1 VLPFQK
7 IKNKVM
13 IKNYFKIA
21 FRNLYRNKAFSAINI
36 VGLSTGLTCCLL
48 MILYLQHQLS
58 FDTFHE
64 KGHRIVRVIME
75 YSFGEDRSSK
85 GNFTSTKV
93 LPSFK
98 QNFPEV
104 ADGVRLSPSK
114 ALVRYGDN
122 VFNEKYFLYAD
133 STFFNIFS
141 FKLLQGNP
149 KQVLNAPKTL
159 VITQSMARKYFG
171 EENPVGKSLLLGSTL
186 MPYQVTGVVED
197 CPANSQLKFDF
208 ICPFSTLGQSQE
220 RTYFEANFTTYL
232 LLNSEKA
239 IASLQSKIPNFMKN
253 EMEKEAGN
261 RNSAYVNYELEPLTK
276 IHIHSKFDAIVPNIN
291 IKYIYIIG
299 IIALLVLIIA
309 CFTYINLSTARS
321 IERAKEVGVRKVTG
335 AYQHQIF
342 WQFISESFVMTIASM
357 LISLGFTALLL
368 PAFNQLAK
376 TDLLFVSIGQPTIVL
391 SALFLILT
399 IALLAGSYPAFVLSN
414 FQPIK
419 VLKGAFKTPNSG
431 IGLRQSLI
439 VFQFVVSVFLII
451 ATIVINSQLHFIQNK
466 NLGYD
471 REHVLLMNLDK
482 KMIDKIDRVK
492 TELKTN
498 PDILAVSKAH
508 ESPVEIKGGYSMR
521 ASEWADDKDVS
532 VRANPIDDEYIQAT
546 GLKLIAGGNINRQ
559 DILEASN
566 EGFEK
571 NFYHFILNTSAT
583 TALGWK
589 PEEAIGK
596 KVELG
601 GRKGAVR
608 GVVEDF
614 HFTSLHSAI
623 EPLILFPGDWATTL
637 LVKTKGQ
644 NIAQTIDF
652 VGKKWK
658 ELSPQRPFEYRFMDE
673 DYQKMYDSE
682 ARIGQV
688 FNVFSAIAIILAC
701 LGLFGL
707 SAYAIKQRV
716 KEIGIRKVL
725 GASVSHIVTLLST
738 DFIKL
743 VLIAVAIAA
752 PIAWWAASKWL
763 QDFVYR
769 INIGWWIFALAGGL
783 ALLIALLTVSFQ
795 AVKAAVANPVKSLR
809 TE

>member
-1 VLPFQK
+1 
-7 IKNKVM
+7 M

-64 KGHRIVRVIME
+64 KGHRIVRMIME
-75 YSFGEDRSSK
+75 YSFGEDSKSK
-85 GNFTSTKV
+85 GNYTSTKV

-114 ALVRYGDN
+114 ALVKYGDN

-141 FKLLQGNP
+141 FKLLQGDP

-159 VITQSMARKYFG
+159 VITKSMAQKYFG
-171 EENPVGKSLLLGSTL
+171 EENPVGKSLLLGSTQ
-186 MPYQVTGVVED
+186 MPYQVTGVAED

-208 ICPFSTLGQSQE
+208 VCPFSTLGQEQE

-239 IASLQSKIPNFMKN
+239 IASLQSKIPDFMKK
-253 EMEKEAGN
+253 EMEKEQGS
-261 RNSAYVNYELEPLTK
+261 RKGAYVHYELEPLTK
-276 IHIHSKFDAIVPNIN
+276 IHIHSKFDAIVSNIN

-321 IERAKEVGVRKVTG
+321 IERAKEVGVRKVSG
-335 AYQHQIF
+335 AHTFQIF
-342 WQFISESFVMTIASM
+342 LQFISESFVMTIASM

-376 TDLLFVSIGQPTIVL
+376 TELLFSSIGQPTIVL
-391 SALFLILT
+391 SSLFLILI
-399 IALLAGSYPAFVLSN
+399 IALLAGSYPAFILSN

-419 VLKGAFKTPNSG
+419 VLKGAFKTSNSG

-451 ATIVINSQLHFIQNK
+451 ATIVINSQLHLIQNK

-471 REHVLLMNLDK
+471 RDHVVIMSLDQKMN
-482 KMIDKIDRVK
+482 DKIDFIK

-498 PDILAVSKAH
+498 PNILGVSKAY
-508 ESPVEIKGGYSMR
+508 ESPVNIKGGYSMR
-521 ASEWADDKDVS
+521 PAEWAENKEVS
-532 VRANPIDDEYIQAT
+532 VKANPIDDEYIKVT
-546 GLKLIAGGNINRQ
+546 GLKLLAGADLTKQ
-559 DILEASN
+559 DLLDVLQKEQD
-566 EGFEK
+566 K
-571 NFYHFILNTSAT
+571 NYYHFILNESAAK
-583 TALGWK
+583 ALGWK
-589 PEEAIGK
+589 PEEALGK
-596 KVELG
+596 KMNLG
-601 GRKGAVR
+601 FRNGEVKGIVQ
-608 GVVEDF
+608 DF
-614 HFTSLHSAI
+614 HFASLHNAI
-623 EPLILFPGDWATTL
+623 DPLILFPGERENTL
-637 LVKTKGQ
+637 LVKTAGH
-644 NIAQTIDF
+644 NIAQTLAF
-652 VGKKWK
+652 VSQKWK
-658 ELSPQRPFEYRFMDE
+658 DFAPYRPFEYRFMDE

-682 ARIGQV
+682 ARIGQI
-688 FNVFSAIAIILAC
+688 FNIFSVIAIILAC

-725 GASVSHIVTLLST
+725 GASVLHIVTLLSK
-738 DFIKL
+738 DFLKL
-743 VLIAVAIAA
+743 VFIAVAIAA
-752 PIAWWAASKWL
+752 PIAWWAAGKWL

-769 INIGWWIFALAGGL
+769 INIGWWIFALAGAL

-795 AVKAAVANPVKSLR
+795 AIKAAVTNPVKSLR